1 MNARPPLERRA
12 VIVGALWL
20 AGWSALTALC
30 AWSLATPWPYVG
42 SSLQLLLIISVAGIL
57 FRSFGLLRLWRGREQ
72 AKGWRRWLARFA
84 IFIAGAVAA
93 GVLGDVLETA
103 SMSRFE
109 AAIAPFVKA
118 VQANVAAPCP
128 PAARYVVDAPLRE
141 YLDSAGFPSPR
152 ATIHFDGKR
161 FVLAFPGGSGD
172 IDGSTIWYD
181 SAAPGWQ
188 KFHNDSRDKVE
199 ALSALV
205 KGMQTCKFHLAS
217 GSQP

>member
-1 MNARPPLERRA
+1 MNAQPPLERRA
-12 VIVGALWL
+12 VIVGALRL
-20 AGWSALTALC
+20 AGWSALTAWC

-72 AKGWRRWLARFA
+72 AKGWRRWLAHIA
-84 IFIAGAVAA
+84 TFIAGAFAA
-93 GVLGDVLETA
+93 GVLGDVLDTA

-128 PAARYVVDAPLRE
+128 PAARYVVDAHLRE
-141 YLDSAGFPSPR
+141 YLDSARFPSPR
-152 ATIHFDGKR
+152 ATIHYDGKR
-161 FVLAFPGGSGD
+161 FVLAFHGGSAD

-181 SAAPGWQ
+181 SAASVWA
-188 KFHNDSRDKVE
+188 KFHNDSRDKAD
-199 ALSALV
+199 ALAALV
-205 KGMQTCKFHLAS
+205 KDMQTCRFPLS
-217 GSQP
+217 